1 MAALTTTHFRLPSY
15 LSQVRD
21 SYMSLNNKF
30 MPLTWLVRTKVAPI
44 SLSTAIQQAFRD
56 AAGLAVARIR
66 SMDKIVV
73 QSTARD

>member
-1 MAALTTTHFRLPSY
+1 
-15 LSQVRD
+15 
-21 SYMSLNNKF
+21 MSLNNKF